1 MSYLSRRVR
10 VVKNADGTTKSEVE
24 QYYAITSFWVK
35 EQKKR
40 SKSQVYIGRKSSKD
54 GYSFNKTLFSGLNS
68 LRVQILNKL
77 TMNLPKATLF
87 RSSLR

>member
-10 VVKNADGTTKSEVE
+10 VVKNADGATKSEVE

-54 GYSFNKTLFSGLNS
+54 GYSFNENALLWAELFKGTDIEQAYNEFAKSHS
-68 LRVQILNKL
+68 L
-77 TMNLPKATLF
+77 
-87 RSSLR
+87 